1 MSDQQAAA
9 AGLSTRNRTLS
20 FVLSCYL
27 IATFLWRAFT
37 PAHEYPMRSVQVMEI
52 ALDLLAVVGLIGLK
66 ANVPKPLFWVALI
79 AGLALFAIRL
89 NGDASWWT
97 GHLMYSLRPR

>member
-9 AGLSTRNRTLS
+9 SGPSTRNRTLS

-52 ALDLLAVVGLIGLK
+52 ALDL
-66 ANVPKPLFWVALI
+66 
-79 AGLALFAIRL
+79 
-89 NGDASWWT
+89 
-97 GHLMYSLRPR
+97 